1 MCSKISNPVRLSHL
15 NDYQKKKILI
25 FEIHKTWKKIL
36 HTLVRSAGLADAR
49 ADVSVEIG
57 TGPGR
62 GASLG
67 VTGIAEASKDIGII
81 ETTDGSIPFLAL
93 FRYLSPYRS
102 NPKAENEMCVQH
114 ISEMNI

>member
-1 MCSKISNPVRLSHL
+1 M
-15 NDYQKKKILI
+15 
-25 FEIHKTWKKIL
+25 
-36 HTLVRSAGLADAR
+36 HTLVRSAGLADAK

-62 GASLG
+62 GDSIG
-67 VTGIAEASKDIGII
+67 VTGIPEASKDIGII

-102 NPKAENEMCVQH
+102 NPKVENEKWVRYSIRDEQ
-114 ISEMNI
+114 IINITKTDNPIMSWDS